1 MHRLDRFLAASAL
14 VALVAG
20 CTSRG
25 PVSRPPAT
33 PPGPETSTP
42 SGPRAHRFAVVD
54 LTRVTRVHPRWPEV
68 IALERQISGLEAK
81 IAAVVENRPAP
92 TAIRLDVPRVDLT
105 PEMRAAVERMRPEL
119 QQQAEAVKAAAR
131 KELDAFVAE
140 LRAEQQKKVD
150 AKRAELEAQLVKTV
164 QDKQQTLN
172 KDNQQFQQQTMAEY
186 RLQLL
191 NLKLKIEDV
200 QQSGKGELDK
210 LQAQQTA
217 LTKERDDKIA
227 AHEKA
232 NQQVVQ
238 DFQKAQVE
246 ASNAQLKAYQE
257 ELTKDGQRRVD
268 ERAAQL
274 TAQVHSKLDAMQA
287 EFNRR
292 LRQQQTSIVST
303 AREAQTREVERVKA
317 QAQQQFQQQAQAEV
331 AKVRALQEELRAAQ
345 RGRARLYRVILADV
359 RIEAAALAQEKGWD
373 MVLTQ
378 AIAAPGT
385 IDVTDELIARIRR

>member
-1 MHRLDRFLAASAL
+1 MNRLHRLIVASAL
-14 VALVAG
+14 VALAAG

-42 SGPRAHRFAVVD
+42 GPRTPRIAVVD
-54 LTRVTRVHPRWPEV
+54 LTRAMRVHPRWTEV
-68 IALERQISGLEAK
+68 TTLEHQISGLQAK
-81 IAAVVENRPAP
+81 IVAVTENRPA
-92 TAIRLDVPRVDLT
+92 TAIRLSLPRVDLT

-119 QQQAEAVKAAAR
+119 QQQAEVVKAAAR
-131 KELDAFVAE
+131 KELEAFVAE

-150 AKRAELEAQLVKTV
+150 AKRAELEAQLVKAV
-164 QDKQQTLN
+164 QDKQQALN
-172 KDNQQFQQQTMAEY
+172 KDNQQVQQQTMAEY

-200 QQSGKGELDK
+200 QQTGKGEADK
-210 LQAQQTA
+210 LQAQLTA
-217 LTKERDDKIA
+217 LTKERDDKITG
-227 AHEKA
+227 HEKA
-232 NQQVVQ
+232 NQQVLA
-238 DFQKAQVE
+238 DFQKAQIE
-246 ASNAQLKAYQE
+246 ASNAQLKVYQD

-274 TAQVHSKLDAMQA
+274 TAQVHAKLDAMQA
-287 EFNRR
+287 DFNRR

-303 AREAQTREVERVKA
+303 AREAQTREVERMKT
-317 QAQQQFQQQAQAEV
+317 QAQQQVRQLAQAEV
-331 AKVRALQEELRAAQ
+331 AKVRALQEELLAAQ
-345 RGRARLYRVILADV
+345 RGRAQLYRVILADL

-385 IDVTDELIARIRR
+385 IDGTDELIARIRR